1 VRADCRTCPRA
12 WLPGR
17 WLAALALLVALA
29 ALAGGRPA
37 AAQTLRLDA
46 RTPEV
51 AVWPVVTVLHEAAA
65 PLTLDRGAGPPRP
78 TSAAAGCWRSTTHPL
93 NEVDVHVVSDGRPVA
108 HHRLGNALP
117 FDQRPMQSRA
127 HAVTLDLPAGQSHE
141 LFLRVHSTSSLLVPL
156 RLYREDAFLQHES
169 QRELVQGLM
178 IGVTLALLVYSVV
191 NGVSLRDPLFWQYAL
206 MLLGVTTFFVSYT
219 GIGNQHLWN
228 EQTGLLA
235 KIAPLGILLAL
246 AAGSLFVSGALDTA
260 STHPRVALGLRAISA
275 LAVVAFVAS
284 VSGLIDYRWTQAAAT
299 ALGPIPIVLAL
310 RVAWRRARE
319 GDRIAQLMVLGWGA
333 YTVGAFSMAG
343 LLRGWLP
350 VDFWMQHLFQIGSLV
365 EMLAWVRVLGVR
377 IDEACARRRAGRA
390 RAQGICISLAHTDPL
405 TGLPNRRGLQRR
417 AAGAMPPA
425 RADHAVALFM
435 LDLDGFKPDQ
445 RPPGPRRRRR
455 TAGAGRP
462 APARPAAPR
471 RHGGAHGRRRVRRDG
486 HRPAERGT
494 MPPCWGRSCWRPF
507 AQPFVVAGRSCRVGL
522 TAATRWRRRTAATPP
537 PAEARRRG
545 HVRRQAGR
553 PALPARGGV
562 STMSRRSR
570 IAARSGAQADAAGQH
585 RAAPRGRQRQPR
597 ASPFTTTGWCTA
609 CSSGRSFIES
619 L

>member
-1 VRADCRTCPRA
+1 MAPIPRCGASHRPCPPAFVTYLHRALLILFWLLLSPWAGAQPALPLDEGTRVVDAWPALGVLSDPSRALSLADVRARRAEFERPRVPEA
-12 WLPGR
+12 NFGVRREALWLS
-17 WLAALALLVALA
+17 L
-29 ALAGGRPA
+29 
-37 AAQTLRLDA
+37 
-46 RTPEV
+46 
-51 AVWPVVTVLHEAAA
+51 PVVVTGHRSRWVLEIDYA
-65 PLTLDRGAGPPRP
+65 
-78 TSAAAGCWRSTTHPL
+78 PL

-350 VDFWMQHLFQIGSLV
+350 VDFWMQHLFQIASMV
-365 EMLAWVRVLGVR
+365 EMLAWVRVLGLR
-377 IDEACARRRAGRA
+377 IEGIQRGAERAELERKA
-390 RAQGICISLAHTDPL
+390 LHSLAHTDPL
-405 TGLPNRRGLQRR
+405 TGLPNRRGLSAELQ
-417 AAGAMPPA
+417 ATMPQA
-425 RADHAVALFM
+425 RADHAVALFL
-435 LDLDGFKPDQ
+435 LDLDGFKPIND
-445 RPPGPRRRRR
+445 RLGHD
-455 TAGAGRP
+455 AGDELLVLV
-462 APARPAAPR
+462 
-471 RHGGAHGRRRVRRDG
+471 GRRLKGLLRRGDMVSRIG
-486 HRPAERGT
+486 GDEFVVMAAGLPSEHEATVLGQKLLEAFRE
-494 MPPCWGRSCWRPF
+494 
-507 AQPFVVAGRSCRVGL
+507 PFVVAGQRCQVGL
-522 TAATRWRRRTAATPP
+522 TIGYALSPQDGRDAGDLLKRADAAMYA
-537 PAEARRRG
+537 G
-545 HVRRQAGR
+545 KQAGR
-553 PALPARGGV
+553 HRMQRGGV
-562 STMSRRSR
+562 STMSL
-570 IAARSGAQADAAGQH
+570 AQ
-585 RAAPRGRQRQPR
+585 
-597 ASPFTTTGWCTA
+597 T
-609 CSSGRSFIES
+609 
-619 L
+619 